1 MSCKIITLGEII
13 DLQNGYAFK
22 SSEYTDSGYSL
33 MRITNVQQGFIR
45 NKNPKYV
52 TIPHASK
59 LKKFI
64 LNEGDI
70 LMSLTGDVGRVGEI
84 KDTNLP
90 AVLNQRVARVIIKS
104 NLKIDKNYLFNLLNS
119 DNLRHQI
126 ESKGHGAAQ
135 LNVST
140 NDILSI
146 KISLPPLQIQQEI
159 VKKLDAIFAEIDKA
173 TAAVKANLK
182 NAETLFQ
189 SFLNKILKDDD
200 NFIQV
205 KLLEVCENITDGS
218 HFSPKTLDDG
228 YPYITVRDLD
238 EEGINFNSC
247 RFISKVDFQKFSKN
261 GCSPKLND
269 LLFSKDGTVGKVALV
284 NKETEFVVL
293 SSLAILTPN
302 LKIINPFFLYYVLK
316 SPNFLNQAIKKKTGV
331 AIRRI
336 ILKNLKEIEILLPP
350 LPVQQKLIDKIKI
363 INAEVSKLI
372 QAHYKKSNQLELLK
386 NSILKKAFNGEL
398 VKAA

>member
-1 MSCKIITLGEII
+1 MDSYNRENRLTIARFAMSEKCTRFIRGKFFL
-13 DLQNGYAFK
+13 N
-22 SSEYTDSGYSL
+22 DSGLTLSPKNTIQLNQDFLDYQCLAMNDVFYSL
-33 MRITNVQQGFIR
+33 AKGSAQ
-45 NKNPKYV
+45 KNLDVP
-52 TIPHASK
+52 AFRK
-59 LKKFI
+59 LK
-64 LNEGDI
+64 
-70 LMSLTGDVGRVGEI
+70 
-84 KDTNLP
+84 
-90 AVLNQRVARVIIKS
+90 
-104 NLKIDKNYLFNLLNS
+104 
-119 DNLRHQI
+119 
-126 ESKGHGAAQ
+126 
-135 LNVST
+135 LNVPK
-140 NDILSI
+140 DKGVQK
-146 KISLPPLQIQQEI
+146 KIVE
-159 VKKLDAIFAEIDKA
+159 KLDRIFAEIDKA
-173 TAAVKANLK
+173 TAAVEANLK

-218 HFSPKTLDDG
+218 HFSPKTLDYG

-336 ILKNLKEIEILLPP
+336 ILKNLKEIKIPLPP
-350 LPVQQKLIDKIKI
+350 LSVQQKLIDKIKI

-372 QAHYKKSNQLELLK
+372 QAHYKKSNQLKLLK